1 MENSEDEAKIEEKVN
16 IVDDPLLPQKSLF
29 RVDEVASYFDVTDRC
44 IRLWIEHGH
53 LEAKKIIGVIRI
65 TRDSILSAPKNIASK
80 LKKA

>member
-53 LEAKKIIGVIRI
+53 LEAKNNWCHSYYKRFYFI
-65 TRDSILSAPKNIASK
+65 SS
-80 LKKA
+80 